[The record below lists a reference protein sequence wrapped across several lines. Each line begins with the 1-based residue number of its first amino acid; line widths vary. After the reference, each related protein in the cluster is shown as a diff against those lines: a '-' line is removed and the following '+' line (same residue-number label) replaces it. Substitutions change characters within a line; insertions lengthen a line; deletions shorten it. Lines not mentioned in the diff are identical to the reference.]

1 MARDHAFDNGQ
12 GKGAIRWNFQQTA
25 VSLEREP
32 KMRHDNRTKM
42 GGQRRVCECGVVNEV
57 DECGRGD
64 EAAREMRWVRKHDRF
79 GGERERESNGRG
91 RDKREEKK

>member
-12 GKGAIRWNFQQTA
+12 GKDAIRWNFQQTA

-42 GGQRRVCECGVVNEV
+42 GGQRMGKPWVCECGVVNEV

-79 GGERERESNGRG
+79 GGEREREQWER
-91 RDKREEKK
+91 KR

>member
-1 MARDHAFDNGQ
+1 
-12 GKGAIRWNFQQTA
+12 
-25 VSLEREP
+25 
-32 KMRHDNRTKM
+32 MRHDNRTKM

-79 GGERERESNGRG
+79 GGERERAMGEEEINGR
-91 RDKREEKK
+91 RRNKKN